1 MRTATKFGLAAA
13 AATAL
18 VLSGC
23 ASDGGGASTTD
34 EGGDAGTDAQFT
46 VAENVEIA
54 DSPVFEA
61 ATEAGKIVIGIKED
75 QPGFGMRDAMT
86 GDRSGFDIDMATWI
100 AAELGFSADQIEFVL
115 VPSQSREQS
124 LQNGD
129 TDLIIG
135 MYTISDSRKELVD
148 FSGPYM
154 ADGQGILVRQ
164 DNTSIQGEDD
174 LAGHTVCSITGST
187 PVQYLKENHP
197 DVETV
202 EFDNMAQCVEAL
214 TGGQADAVSTDQ
226 ALLIGYTTLAPG
238 ELKVVG
244 ERFTEEGFGI
254 GMAKGNDSLRLYINE
269 LLENNTDVLSDIFDA
284 NLGDSGL
291 TYEPTAIDNY

>member
-1 MRTATKFGLAAA
+1 MRKATKIGLAATA
-13 AATAL
+13 AAAL

-23 ASDGGGASTTD
+23 ASGDGDGADSD
-34 EGGDAGTDAQFT
+34 NGADLQFP
-46 VAENVEIA
+46 VAENVEID
-54 DSPVFEA
+54 DSPVFDA
-61 ATEAGKIVIGIKED
+61 ATAEGRIVVGIKED

-86 GDRSGFDIDMATWI
+86 GDRSGFDIDLSTWI
-100 AAELGFSADQIEFVL
+100 AAELGFSPDQIEFVL

-129 TDLIIG
+129 TDMIIG
-135 MYTISDSRKELVD
+135 MYTISEERKELVD
-148 FSGPYM
+148 FAGPYM
-154 ADGQGILVRQ
+154 ADGQGILVRE
-164 DNTSIQGEDD
+164 DNTSIQGEED

-197 DVETV
+197 DVTTI

-214 TGGQADAVSTDQ
+214 TSGQADAVSTDQ
-226 ALLIGYTTLAPG
+226 TLLIGYTTLAPG

-254 GMAKGNDSLRLYINE
+254 GMAQGNDSLRHYINE
-269 LLENNTDVLSDIFDA
+269 LLENNVDVLSEIFDI
-284 NLGDSGL
+284 NLGESGL
-291 TYEPTAIDNY
+291 VYEPTEVDNY

>member
-1 MRTATKFGLAAA
+1 MRRATKIGFAAA
-13 AATAL
+13 AAAAAF

-23 ASDGGGASTTD
+23 ASDVGG
-34 EGGDAGTDAQFT
+34 GTDADADPQFT
-46 VAENVEIA
+46 VAENVEIEG
-54 DSPVFEA
+54 SPVFDA
-61 ATEAGKIVIGIKED
+61 STSAGEIVIGIKED

-100 AAELGFSADQIEFVL
+100 AAELGFATDEIEFVL

-135 MYTISDSRKELVD
+135 MYTISEERKELVD

-154 ADGQGILVRQ
+154 VDGQGILVRE
-164 DNTSIQGEDD
+164 DNTSIEGEDD

-187 PVQYLKENHP
+187 PVQYIKENHP
-197 DVETV
+197 DVNTV

-214 TGGQADAVSTDQ
+214 TSEQADAVSTDQ

-244 ERFTEEGFGI
+244 DRFTDEGFGV
-254 GMAKGNDSLRLYINE
+254 GMAKGNDSLRHYINE
-269 LLENNTDVLSDIFDA
+269 LLENNTDVLSDIYSA
-284 NLGDSGL
+284 NLGESGL
-291 TYEPTAIDNY
+291 SYEPTEVDDY

>member
-1 MRTATKFGLAAA
+1 MRKATKIGFAAA
-13 AATAL
+13 AAAAV

-23 ASDGGGASTTD
+23 ASDNGGGGTD
-34 EGGDAGTDAQFT
+34 ADADAQFT
-46 VAENVEIA
+46 VAENVEI
-54 DSPVFEA
+54 DGSPVFDA
-61 ATEAGKIVIGIKED
+61 ATSEGKIVIGIKED

-86 GDRSGFDIDMATWI
+86 GDRSGFDIDLSTWI
-100 AAELGFSADQIEFVL
+100 AAELGFSADEIEFVL

-135 MYTISDSRKELVD
+135 MYTISDERKELVD

-154 ADGQGILVRQ
+154 ADGQGILVRD
-164 DNTSIQGEDD
+164 DNTSIEGEDD
-174 LAGHTVCSITGST
+174 LAGHAVCSITGST

-197 DVETV
+197 DVDTV

-214 TGGQADAVSTDQ
+214 TAGQADAVSTDQ

-254 GMAKGNDSLRLYINE
+254 GMAKGNDSLRQYINE
-269 LLENNTDVLSDIFDA
+269 LLENNTDVLSDIFDD
-284 NLGDSGL
+284 NLGESGL
-291 TYEPTAIDNY
+291 TYEPTEVDNY